1 MRVALIAIYALA
13 ILTACAACKRAGG
26 ENNSNNTNNSAGAA
40 DDTSQTPPFSTK
52 EPERYQWTTVT
63 TVSVGDGA
71 QAAGGSVNTTISRVV
86 VARDGELRREDY
98 EMTPGVKISYLQI
111 PAGRYRLLH
120 SKKVYAELKSDE
132 SSSAPGQTPNL
143 PSDFSPDRLLNAS
156 RTEARYEKLG
166 AEEVNGR
173 NTTKYRVTIKS
184 GIGEA
189 KDAVTE
195 NLIWVD
201 ETLGVPIKT
210 ETTQPGGSRYTME
223 VQDIKQEVDASVF
236 ALPPDYKRVDSKE
249 IDTEMLSTYMLGGDT
264 EESNKQQK

>member
-13 ILTACAACKRAGG
+13 FLTAGAACKRSGG
-26 ENNSNNTNNSAGAA
+26 DNNSNNTNNSAGAA

-63 TVSVGDGA
+63 TVSVSDGSQPA
-71 QAAGGSVNTTISRVV
+71 EGSINTTTSRVV
-86 VARDGELRREDY
+86 VTRDGELRREDY
-98 EMTPGVKISYLQI
+98 ELTPGVKISYLQL
-111 PAGRYRLLH
+111 PEGRYRLLH
-120 SKKVYAELKSDE
+120 AKKLYAELKPEE
-132 SSSAPGQTPNL
+132 SSTAPGQTPNI

-173 NTTKYRVTIKS
+173 RTTKYRVIIKS

-189 KDAVTE
+189 KTAVTE

-201 ETLGVPIKT
+201 ESLGVPVKT

-236 ALPPDYKRVDSKE
+236 ALPPDYKKVDSKE
-249 IDTEMLSTYMLGGDT
+249 IDTEMLSTYMLGGDA
-264 EESNKQQK
+264 EESKKARE